1 MASQSST
8 PKVSSALAIY
18 EKIREEILSLTM
30 SPGAMID
37 EISIAKRFD
46 VSRSPVR
53 EAFIRLASDGL
64 IKTLPN
70 KNSQVAPLEIEDFPR
85 YIDALDLV
93 QRAVTRLAAIHHTAE
108 DLAEIKNRN
117 DLFKQAVETRDPLNM
132 IDTNFEFH
140 LAVSQASHNK
150 YFTHMYTRLLNEG
163 RRTLRIY
170 YRSFNDNP
178 PPQMVGTHDDIIE
191 AIEKRDA
198 EVADQLA
205 HDHTIQLSDGFIN
218 YLSKHFT
225 TDMKF
230 Y

>member
-1 MASQSST
+1 
-8 PKVSSALAIY
+8 
-18 EKIREEILSLTM
+18 
-30 SPGAMID
+30 
-37 EISIAKRFD
+37 
-46 VSRSPVR
+46 
-53 EAFIRLASDGL
+53 
-64 IKTLPN
+64 
-70 KNSQVAPLEIEDFPR
+70 
-85 YIDALDLV
+85 
-93 QRAVTRLAAIHHTAE
+93 
-108 DLAEIKNRN
+108 
-117 DLFKQAVETRDPLNM
+117 
-132 IDTNFEFH
+132 
-140 LAVSQASHNK
+140 
-150 YFTHMYTRLLNEG
+150 MYTRLLNEG